1 MTSHAEDGCND
12 CPPEAECNLNQASND
27 HTVTE
32 VSERNDD
39 ATDEC
44 GVEEDLRWIL
54 DIAESRNPEFFQEV
68 ISLLEDA
75 PGTDDVVRL
84 TQGLLEDLETN
95 GS

>member
-1 MTSHAEDGCND
+1 M
-12 CPPEAECNLNQASND
+12 
-27 HTVTE
+27 
-32 VSERNDD
+32 
-39 ATDEC
+39 
-44 GVEEDLRWIL
+44 EEDLRGIL